1 MVSNKRREK
10 DVMKLLV
17 SEYEVQMADENS
29 SITTELIV
37 KFQGPKESPYEDGI
51 WRVRVILPEQYPY
64 KSPSI
69 GFVNRIFHPNIDEAS
84 GSVCLDVIN

>member
-37 KFQGPKESPYEDGI
+37 KFQGPKESPYED
-51 WRVRVILPEQYPY
+51 V
-64 KSPSI
+64 
-69 GFVNRIFHPNIDEAS
+69 
-84 GSVCLDVIN
+84 SVT

>member
-29 SITTELIV
+29 SITNELIV
-37 KFQGPKESPYEDGI
+37 KFQGPKESPYED
-51 WRVRVILPEQYPY
+51 V
-64 KSPSI
+64 S
-69 GFVNRIFHPNIDEAS
+69 AT
-84 GSVCLDVIN
+84 

>member
-1 MVSNKRREK
+1 MSKNRRKDK

-17 SEYEVQMADENS
+17 SQYDVEQPNENNNS
-29 SITTELIV
+29 ELV
-37 KFQGPKESPYEDGI
+37 VLFLGPKDSPYEGGTWKI
-51 WRVRVILPEQYPY
+51 RVVLPENYPY

-69 GFVNRIFHPNIDEAS
+69 GFLNRIFHPNVDEHS